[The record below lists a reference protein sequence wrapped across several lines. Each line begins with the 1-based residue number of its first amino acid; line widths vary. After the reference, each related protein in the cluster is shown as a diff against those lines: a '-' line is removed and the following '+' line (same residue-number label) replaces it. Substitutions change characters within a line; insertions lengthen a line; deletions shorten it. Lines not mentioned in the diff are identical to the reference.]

1 LDLLDQIDLLDPAEP
16 TDPQDPADPTGPR
29 DPIDFM
35 APIAQMRD
43 ALVAARN
50 ADGGWPY
57 YAGKA
62 SRLEPTVFALLALRE
77 EATAI
82 LGRWPRLQ
90 GLFVEPGGALNY
102 GFNGQAAIALARSP
116 ESGAARSLIPGL
128 VRARGLAMPPSVIN
142 RQDNSIQG
150 WSWTDGTFSWVES
163 TAWCLLGL
171 KRIAGRSTDSDVR
184 ARFEDGRRFFA
195 DRVCKE
201 GGWNDGNSNM
211 LGADLPPYIPTTA
224 LALLAMHDHAA
235 DPVVQ
240 RGLTYLGERKLS
252 EQGALALSLARIC
265 LGVYGEAGA
274 EVEAA
279 ILSAWTRTA
288 FLGGVHVTALGLYA
302 LTASSHGFE
311 DFRV

>member
-1 LDLLDQIDLLDPAEP
+1 
-16 TDPQDPADPTGPR
+16 
-29 DPIDFM
+29 M
-35 APIAQMRD
+35 AAGRT
-43 ALVAARN
+43 
-50 ADGGWPY
+50 

-116 ESGAARSLIPGL
+116 ESAVARSTGSRSRQGAWRCAL
-128 VRARGLAMPPSVIN
+128 PPSVNN
-142 RQDNSIQG
+142 RQDNSIQA

-171 KRIAGRSTDSDVR
+171 KRLAARSSDSDVR
-184 ARFEDGRRFFA
+184 ARFEDGRRFFV

-211 LGADLPPYIPTTA
+211 LGAELPPYIPTTA

-235 DPVVQ
+235 DPVLQ
-240 RGLTYLGERKLS
+240 RGLAYLGERKLT
-252 EQGALALSLARIC
+252 EQGGLALSLTRIC
-265 LGVYGEAGA
+265 LGVYGEAGSD
-274 EVEAA
+274 VDAA
-279 ILSAWTRTA
+279 IAGRVDAHGVPRERARDGARAVRVDGQQPADSRT
-288 FLGGVHVTALGLYA
+288 
-302 LTASSHGFE
+302 
-311 DFRV
+311 FRV

>member
-1 LDLLDQIDLLDPAEP
+1 
-16 TDPQDPADPTGPR
+16 
-29 DPIDFM
+29 
-35 APIAQMRD
+35 
-43 ALVAARN
+43 
-50 ADGGWPY
+50 
-57 YAGKA
+57 
-62 SRLEPTVFALLALRE
+62 
-77 EATAI
+77 
-82 LGRWPRLQ
+82 
-90 GLFVEPGGALNY
+90 LNY

-116 ESGAARSLIPGL
+116 ESAVARSLVPGL

-171 KRIAGRSTDSDVR
+171 KRLAARSTDSDVR
-184 ARFEDGRRFFA
+184 ARFEDGRRYFV

-240 RGLTYLGERKLS
+240 TGLTYLGERKLT
-252 EQGALALSLARIC
+252 EQGGLALSLTRIC
-265 LGVYGEAGA
+265 LGVYGEAGSD
-274 EVEAA
+274 VEAA
-279 ILSAWTRTA
+279 ILSTWTRTS
-288 FLGGVHVTALGLYA
+288 FLESVHVTALALYA
-302 LTASSHGFE
+302 LTASGHGFE
-311 DFRV
+311 EFRV

>member
-1 LDLLDQIDLLDPAEP
+1 MEALGQIDLADLRDPADLTDLLDQVDPM
-16 TDPQDPADPTGPR
+16 DPTS
-29 DPIDFM
+29 
-35 APIAQMRD
+35 QMRA
-43 ALVAARN
+43 ALMAARN

-62 SRLEPTVFALLALRE
+62 SRLEPTVFALLALGE
-77 EATAI
+77 EAAAI
-82 LGRWPRLQ
+82 LARWPRLQ
-90 GLFVEPGGALNY
+90 GLFVDSGGALNY

-116 ESGAARSLIPGL
+116 DSAAARSLVPGL
-128 VRARGLAMPPSVIN
+128 VRARGLALPPSLNN
-142 RQDNSIQG
+142 RQDNSIQA

-171 KRIAGRSTDSDVR
+171 KRLAARSIDPGVR
-184 ARFEDGRRFFA
+184 ARFEDGRRFFV

-211 LGADLPPYIPTTA
+211 LGAELPPYVPTTA

-235 DPVVQ
+235 DPVLQ
-240 RGLTYLGERKLS
+240 KGLTYLGERKLT
-252 EQGALALSLARIC
+252 EQGGLALSLTRIC
-265 LGVYGEAGA
+265 LGVYGEAGSD
-274 EVEAA
+274 VEAA
-279 ILSAWTRTA
+279 ILSTWMRTA

>member
-1 LDLLDQIDLLDPAEP
+1 VTGVPIPLRSDAPVQEIRAALL
-16 TDPQDPADPTGPR
+16 
-29 DPIDFM
+29 
-35 APIAQMRD
+35 
-43 ALVAARN
+43 AARN

-82 LGRWPRLQ
+82 LARWPRLQ
-90 GLFVEPGGALNY
+90 GLFVDPGGALNY

-116 ESGAARSLIPGL
+116 DSAVARSLVPGL
-128 VRARGLAMPPSVIN
+128 VRARGLALPPSVNN
-142 RQDNSIQG
+142 RQDNSIQA

-171 KRIAGRSTDSDVR
+171 KRLAGRSTDSDVR

-235 DPVVQ
+235 DPILQ

-252 EQGALALSLARIC
+252 EQGALALSLTRIC
-265 LGVYGEAGA
+265 LGVYGDAGSDI
-274 EVEAA
+274 EAA
-279 ILSAWTRTA
+279 ILSAWSRTA
-288 FLGGVHVTALGLYA
+288 FLGSIHVMALALYA
-302 LTASSHGFE
+302 VTASSRGFE

>member
-1 LDLLDQIDLLDPAEP
+1 VAP
-16 TDPQDPADPTGPR
+16 TTA
-29 DPIDFM
+29 PIDG
-35 APIAQMRD
+35 MRA

-57 YAGKA
+57 YKGKA
-62 SRLEPTVFALLALRE
+62 SRLEPTVFALLALGE
-77 EATAI
+77 DATAM

-90 GLFVEPGGALNY
+90 GLFVDSGGALNF

-116 ESGAARSLIPGL
+116 DSAVARSLIPGL

-142 RQDNSIQG
+142 RQDNSIQA

-171 KRIAGRSTDSDVR
+171 KRLAAHSGDSDVR
-184 ARFEDGRRFFA
+184 ARFDDGRQFFI

-211 LGADLPPYIPTTA
+211 LGAELPPYIPTTA
-224 LALLAMHDHAA
+224 LALLAMHDQAA

-240 RGLTYLGERKLS
+240 KGLTYLRDRRLT
-252 EQGALALSLARIC
+252 EQGGLALALTRIC
-265 LGVYGEAGA
+265 LGAYGETGA
-274 EVEAA
+274 DLDAA
-279 ILSAWTRTA
+279 ILSAWTHTG
-288 FLGGVHVTALGLYA
+288 FVGSVHVTALALYA
-302 LTASSHGFE
+302 LTASGHGFE

>member
-1 LDLLDQIDLLDPAEP
+1 M
-16 TDPQDPADPTGPR
+16 
-29 DPIDFM
+29 DPI
-35 APIAQMRD
+35 AEMRA
-43 ALVAARN
+43 ALMAARN

-77 EATAI
+77 EAEAI
-82 LGRWPRLQ
+82 FGRWPRLQ
-90 GLFVEPGGALNY
+90 GLFVDPGGALNY

-116 ESGAARSLIPGL
+116 ESAVARSLIPGL

-171 KRIAGRSTDSDVR
+171 KRLAARSSDSGVR
-184 ARFEDGRRFFA
+184 ARFEDGRRFFV

-211 LGADLPPYIPTTA
+211 LGAELPPYIPTTA
-224 LALLAMHDHAA
+224 LALLALHDQPA

-240 RGLTYLGERKLS
+240 RGLTYLDERKLT
-252 EQGALALSLARIC
+252 EQGGLALTLTRIC
-265 LGVYGEAGA
+265 LGVFGDTGSD
-274 EVEAA
+274 VEAA
-279 ILSAWTRTA
+279 ILSTWTRTT
-288 FLGGVHVTALGLYA
+288 FLGSVHVTALALYA
-302 LTASSHGFE
+302 LTASGHGFE